1 MDIAEELTYLDFHIF
16 RSIKTEELL
25 NQVWM
30 KDGKETKAPHVMLVT
45 KRFNEV
51 SKLVVSEIISRP
63 EVPDRAACIEKWIAI
78 ADICRC
84 LQNYNGVL
92 QICAALESSSIHR
105 LKNTWEVV
113 AKQSRQ
119 SFEKLLNLVAA
130 SARFKNMREML
141 CDPPCIPYL
150 GMYLTDL
157 SFIEEG
163 ALDITEHG
171 LINFC
176 KMRMVSGEI
185 STQFSLASACSNGN
199 TAVYTDTVYD

>member
-1 MDIAEELTYLDFHIF
+1 
-16 RSIKTEELL
+16 
-25 NQVWM
+25 M

-51 SKLVVSEIISRP
+51 SKLVVSEIISRS
-63 EVPDRAACIEKWIAI
+63 EVPHRATCIEKWIAV

-113 AKQSRQ
+113 AKPSRQ

-130 SARFKNMREML
+130 SAGFKNMREIL
-141 CDPPCIPYL
+141 
-150 GMYLTDL
+150 
-157 SFIEEG
+157 
-163 ALDITEHG
+163 H
-171 LINFC
+171 
-176 KMRMVSGEI
+176 R
-185 STQFSLASACSNGN
+185 
-199 TAVYTDTVYD
+199 